1 MSNSSNVKSLRAMVA
16 EETQGLKESEVQ
28 VAEIRGRIEILNQA
42 IEKMGGSK
50 PAKRGR
56 PAGTDTPA
64 KRGRPVGSK
73 NGSTT
78 VGKLTKKTKKRS
90 KNAMPMHRLVCEIL
104 SKYEDGIK
112 LKEVVR
118 QVVASGYKTEAKTPI
133 AQMVSQALWKL
144 KTDGNN
150 VVVRTDDALY
160 KLNIKAA

>member
-16 EETQGLKESEVQ
+16 EEAQGLKECEGQ
-28 VAEIRGRIEILNQA
+28 AAEIRGRIEILNQA

-56 PAGTDTPA
+56 PAGTAPA

-73 NGSTT
+73 NGSAT
-78 VGKLTKKTKKRS
+78 VGKLTKKPKKRS

-150 VVVRTDDALY
+150 VVVRTDGALY

>member
-1 MSNSSNVKSLRAMVA
+1 MVA
-16 EETQGLKESEVQ
+16 EETQSLKEREGQ

-56 PAGTDTPA
+56 PAGTDKPA

-73 NGSTT
+73 NGSS
-78 VGKLTKKTKKRS
+78 TKKPKKRS
-90 KNAMPMHRLVCEIL
+90 KNSMPLHRLVCEIL
-104 SKYEDGIK
+104 SKDEDGMK

-118 QVVASGYKTEAKTPI
+118 QVVASGYTTTAKTPI
-133 AQMVSQALWKL
+133 AQMVSGALWNL
-144 KTDGNN
+144 KKEENN
-150 VVVRTDDALY
+150 VVVREKETGLY